1 MQRTNRGILPCDVEE
16 EARKS
21 MDELEERVFR
31 AYFRGRRY
39 RDQPSNGVE
48 WVEHEGRLY
57 AVLSNVNGILAVY
70 RVKKDGS
77 LKGINAEW
85 FEKRVYNKEN

>member
-1 MQRTNRGILPCDVEE
+1 VNGYLVYTIQRTNRGILPCDVEE
-16 EARKS
+16 
-21 MDELEERVFR
+21 
-31 AYFRGRRY
+31 
-39 RDQPSNGVE
+39 E